1 MSSARWKNVRLTLNI
16 NCILN
21 ICNKSMD
28 IELFKIVIDGEEER
42 QILYVVFHMWD
53 SDL

>member
-1 MSSARWKNVRLTLNI
+1 MSSARWKNIRLTLNI

-21 ICNKSMD
+21 ICNKSMY
-28 IELFKIVIDGEEER
+28 IELFKIVINGEER
-42 QILYVVFHMWD
+42 QILYVFLYMWD